1 MSRITLIT
9 NFKEKELDKINHQIM
24 NIDNHMC
31 KVPYGI
37 NDELRYEIDNLP
49 YHFTIFATDK
59 QNETKLL
66 NIASNIKMN
75 KITLKINDVRIMNGK
90 NNSFVLYFS
99 IEENKDIKELQRMF
113 FLQIPGEHYDPDKF
127 TFHMTLHIDK
137 DEKLV
142 NKLKRKIELNFNPF
156 ELELDELALYDYPGE
171 IIKEISIKE

>member
-9 NFKEKELDKINHQIM
+9 KFKEKELNNQLK
-24 NIDNHMC
+24 NIHYHMC

-37 NDELRYEIDNLP
+37 NDELKNEIDNLP

-59 QNETKLL
+59 QNESKLL
-66 NIASNIKMN
+66 NIVSDIKMN
-75 KITLKINDVRIMNGK
+75 KIKLKINDIRIMNGQ

-99 IEENKDIKELQRMF
+99 IEENKDIKELQKKF
-113 FLQIPGEHYDPDKF
+113 FLQIPGENYDPDKF

-142 NKLKRKIELNFNPF
+142 NKIKEEIEFNFKPF
-156 ELELDELALYDYPGE
+156 RLVFDELALLYDYPGDM
-171 IIKEISIKE
+171 IKEISIKE